1 MPRKKSLS
9 RQIIDMLKQPGS
21 GELRPELLQS
31 IHALLQD
38 YFTAEDKELY
48 IQKRINEN
56 MLDGLNSI
64 YKEIA
69 KISAEGATGKKTGAK
84 GVRMDASSLFKE
96 ASRQLDEIMLT
107 TYNAADDIMNKAESI
122 QENQQLALRHIT
134 GLRAG
139 SEFGKEHVDAL
150 EKAVRQNMESINSI
164 ITDLSFQDLTGQ
176 RIKKVVS
183 TLGVVHQMVVETY
196 VSAGLMLK
204 KTEEHP
210 EKDFETI
217 EKESREQ
224 AAETMKDTELKGP
237 VLGSSQADVDNLLA
251 KLGF

>member
-9 RQIIDMLKQPGS
+9 RQIIDMLKQPGFA
-21 GELRPELLQS
+21 ELRPELLRS
-31 IHALLQD
+31 VHALLQD
-38 YFTAEDKELY
+38 YSAAEDKELR

-56 MLDGLNSI
+56 MLDGLNNI

-69 KISAEGATGKKTGAK
+69 KISNTGSARKVPDAEGAPL
-84 GVRMDASSLFKE
+84 DASRLFKE

-107 TYNAADDIMNKAESI
+107 TYNAADDIMNKAELI
-122 QENQQLALRHIT
+122 QENQRLALLHVSE
-134 GLRAG
+134 LRAG
-139 SEFGKEHVDAL
+139 STATEHMDAL
-150 EKAVRQNMESINSI
+150 EKAVKEDMEAINAI

-196 VSAGLMLK
+196 VSNGLMLK
-204 KTEEHP
+204 KSEEDP

-217 EKESREQ
+217 ERESRKQ
-224 AAETMKDTELKGP
+224 AAETMRDSELQGP
-237 VLGSSQADVDNLLA
+237 VLNSSQADVDNLLA